1 MKLKGLSEKGEFDFI
16 IMLLVLGFVVFG
28 IVMVFSASYYSTMNI
43 GEGDPYYYLRKQC
56 TFAAVGL
63 VAMIAGMFTN
73 YHFYSKLHVLI
84 LFGSLFL
91 LMLVFTGLGVTVNY
105 ATRWIYVL
113 GIRITPSEIA
123 KLAAILFTSSFL
135 YAKPERIREPKGV
148 LFLFLV
154 MIAYASLIIV
164 QPNLSTA
171 IVICALIVGIMFVAG
186 MHPGFFVLIGGA
198 VALGTTYILMFK
210 QDTHW
215 YLRLTNWLDPFENR
229 LGEGYQVSQ
238 SLIALGN
245 GGVVGR
251 GLGNSVTKYLY
262 LPEPQNDFIMAIIGE
277 ELGFIGILVIMM
289 AYIWLIYR
297 GFKVAL
303 NAPDKLGMLMASGIT
318 MMLAFQVIINVA
330 VVTASMPATGIT
342 LPFISYG
349 GTSLIIF
356 MGSMGILLNIS
367 KKSGGKS

>member
-1 MKLKGLSEKGEFDFI
+1 MNNNLLSKKGEFDFI

-28 IVMVFSASYYSTMNI
+28 IVMVFSASYYSTMNV
-43 GEGDPYYYLRKQC
+43 GDGDPYYYLRKQC
-56 TFAAVGL
+56 TFAAIGL
-63 VAMIAGMFTN
+63 VGMLACMHID
-73 YHFYSKLHVLI
+73 YHIYGRFQIPI
-84 LFGSLFL
+84 LFGSLIL
-91 LMLVFTGLGVTVNY
+91 LILVFTDFGVTVNS
-105 ATRWIYVL
+105 ATRWIEI
-113 GIRITPSEIA
+113 GHTRITPSEFA
-123 KLAAILFTSSFL
+123 KLAAILFTSS
-135 YAKPERIREPKGV
+135 YIYNKPNKIREFRGMLP
-148 LFLFLV
+148 LFLI
-154 MIAYASLIIV
+154 MIFYALLIIV

-171 IVICALIVGIMFVAG
+171 IVVCALIIGIMFVAG
-186 MHPGFFVLIGGA
+186 MNSGYLLILTGILSAGI
-198 VALGTTYILMFK
+198 TYILMFK

-215 YLRLTNWLDPFENR
+215 YFRLTNWVDPFENR

-245 GGVVGR
+245 GGIFGR

-277 ELGFIGILVIMM
+277 ELGFTGIIIIMM
-289 AYIWLIYR
+289 LYIILIYK

-303 NAPDKLGMLMASGIT
+303 KASDKLGMLIASGIT

-356 MGSMGILLNIS
+356 MISMGILLNIS
-367 KKSGGKS
+367 KKSGGKK